1 MPDINMN
8 KIIPSPMRLIIGF
21 LSGLLIALTVMPG
34 FAADAPPPVA
44 WVEGGKMI
52 SMGDNLATLNL
63 PAGYMFANAEDTG
76 KLMKHLGN
84 PVSNLDIG
92 LVVPNNDS
100 KDWFIVYQYNPMGY
114 VSDSESNSIDKDA
127 LLTSVKAKTEEGNKQ
142 RQAEGVDQII
152 DIAWQEEPRYDPVS
166 HNLTWAISATEGGKP
181 LVNYNTRKLG
191 RGGVTSINLVATPA
205 TLPTL
210 KPAMDI
216 LVAGY
221 DYVPGK
227 KYSDFIAGTDKTAE
241 IGLMALI
248 AGGAAAKT
256 GFFAKIFLFLAVIL
270 KKAWIFIAI
279 GIGMITKK
287 ISGSKQSAST
297 TTVESESDRD

>member
-1 MPDINMN
+1 MN
-8 KIIPSPMRLIIGF
+8 KAFHSPFRLIIGF
-21 LSGLLIALTVMPG
+21 LTGLAVALTVIPS
-34 FAADAPPPVA
+34 FATDAPPPVA

-63 PAGYMFANAEDTG
+63 PTGYLFANAEDTG
-76 KLMKHLGN
+76 KLMKYLGN
-84 PVSNLDIG
+84 PASNMDIG
-92 LVVPNNDS
+92 LVVPNNES

-114 VSDSESNSIDKDA
+114 VSDSESTSIDKDA

-142 RQAEGVDQII
+142 RQADGVDQII

-205 TLPTL
+205 TLPVL
-210 KPAMDI
+210 KPAMDS
-216 LVAGY
+216 LVASY

-227 KYSDFIAGTDKTAE
+227 KYSDFVAGTDKTAE
-241 IGLMALI
+241 IGLAALI

-279 GIGMITKK
+279 GIGAITKK
-287 ISGSKQSAST
+287 LAGSKQSAST
-297 TTVESESDRD
+297 TTVESETDEDRSN